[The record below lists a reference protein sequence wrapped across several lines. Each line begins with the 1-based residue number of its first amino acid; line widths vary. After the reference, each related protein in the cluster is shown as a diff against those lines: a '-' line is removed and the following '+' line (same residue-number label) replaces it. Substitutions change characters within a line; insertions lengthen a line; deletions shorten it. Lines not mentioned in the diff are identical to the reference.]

1 MQAKHHLPQQEW
13 FKTATSQE
21 KANKNLQCRIGI
33 LKKKLLEPSGHFHSC
48 IKVFS
53 LRDWLNPYQ
62 GLLEIQWIKL
72 IYLHRG
78 CKIVFF
84 LFSAQ
89 WQQHLFPLS
98 IWWFHYFISSHC
110 EWKILQLIWV
120 TENNYGYGTEPCWK
134 WSLNGTKCTYLIVLN
149 QLTGFNM
156 SSALAFNE
164 LKH

>member
-84 LFSAQ
+84 CSLHNDNSTYFLFQ
-89 WQQHLFPLS
+89 YDGFT
-98 IWWFHYFISSHC
+98 
-110 EWKILQLIWV
+110 ILLAV
-120 TENNYGYGTEPCWK
+120 
-134 WSLNGTKCTYLIVLN
+134 IV
-149 QLTGFNM
+149 
-156 SSALAFNE
+156 NE
-164 LKH
+164 KYYN